1 MSVLSAVAHGNLVD
15 PAAPIVPLEMCL
27 CLLGCAPGDLCF
39 GIEPSGTFHPTM
51 RYFASYNRVRSEKKV
66 ENFRKILLGF
76 RLDDAVAHK

>member
-1 MSVLSAVAHGNLVD
+1 
-15 PAAPIVPLEMCL
+15 
-27 CLLGCAPGDLCF
+27 
-39 GIEPSGTFHPTM
+39 M